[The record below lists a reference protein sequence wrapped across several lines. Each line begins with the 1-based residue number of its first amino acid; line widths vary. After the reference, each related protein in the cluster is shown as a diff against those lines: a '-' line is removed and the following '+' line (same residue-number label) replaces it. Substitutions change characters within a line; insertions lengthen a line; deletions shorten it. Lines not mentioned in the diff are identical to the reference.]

1 MIRDIN
7 GFQKSA
13 MVQKRAGSAKGIAA
27 SRLEMASL
35 DRNVQFTSVV
45 VVTIEDSIFN
55 LKNPLF
61 YRK

>member
-1 MIRDIN
+1 MAFR
-7 GFQKSA
+7 KTLWYRS
-13 MVQKRAGSAKGIAA
+13 V
-27 SRLEMASL
+27 LASL
-35 DRNVQFTSVV
+35 DRNVQFTSVVVV